1 MPLPFAPK
9 PAESR
14 VYDSLKG
21 VRLDDVTPEQMDSLR
36 ESVFA
41 QGIDGTEDEYRRLI
55 LLQMAANI
63 WPSGAPIPGTLQI
76 VTADGG
82 TGASTRVPIFT
93 PAEHEVWQVLDI
105 SAARTGSGTVNYYV
119 AYEDA
124 STYVPILDL
133 STSEGDVQFDAWPGA
148 TAFITSTCWIA
159 IAHASGTVTGMT
171 YKAAIV
177 RVR

>member
-9 PAESR
+9 PEESR

-21 VRLDDVTPEQMDSLR
+21 VRLDDVTPDQMDSLR

-63 WPSGAPIPGTLQI
+63 WPSGAPIPGTLKI

-82 TGASTRVPIFT
+82 TDASTIVGIYSPG
-93 PAEHEVWQVLDI
+93 EHEVWQVLD
-105 SAARTGSGTVNYYV
+105 
-119 AYEDA
+119 
-124 STYVPILDL
+124 
-133 STSEGDVQFDAWPGA
+133 
-148 TAFITSTCWIA
+148 
-159 IAHASGTVTGMT
+159 
-171 YKAAIV
+171 
-177 RVR
+177 